1 MSIQPTFNGYVG
13 TIHDA
18 LLLFQAT
25 INGLLMPVSRRPHDR
40 ERAGII
46 KSGAVFI
53 FSEQGAGIK
62 RWTDGISW
70 SPSRILGNFLV
81 YRQLEKPF
89 GPGEKK
95 RAAKKTKIED
105 ASPTLPSPGGAR
117 GGNGGAGAAGQAPGG
132 APGQQTRY
140 NPYPGQNTNA
150 GGYGDYNYD
159 GSAGGAPG
167 GGGASTGPSPSSERS
182 LVGSLVDSYGF
193 KENGLIKKTISI
205 VVSGIHHHMVSY
217 YKPDDVLNGK
227 FMTPS
232 ETEGIRELPITEELI
247 KRQNFRI
254 PPDSLNTTPGQSYS
268 HNGGMYAGGA
278 GGASNSGAAGG
289 AANTGAASATSN
301 TPSAPP
307 QPQQM
312 PYYGQGSYYNQQFQ
326 PQMPPPIGRPQGY
339 PSHPQGSQAAPGQY
353 PQSYPADY
361 DPAAASGDQR
371 GYVSGYRPFTT
382 ALPGISGSN
391 TPTGAAG
398 GAAGAAHAS
407 AGGAE
412 QPHHGYYYNQGAPGH
427 PEQGSANGASGAHA
441 QSSQGAGQGASPS
454 LPPLGG
460 EYSSGA
466 PSNYSAMDPRKLP
479 EGGASQGSTP
489 AGSTPTQAPAPHGP
503 LAAGQRGY
511 GGNYSNPS
519 W

>member
-105 ASPTLPSPGGAR
+105 ASPTLPSPGGRAASSS
-117 GGNGGAGAAGQAPGG
+117 GGGSNQ
-132 APGQQTRY
+132 RY
-140 NPYPGQNTNA
+140 NPYPGQGQA
-150 GGYGDYNYD
+150 GYGDYNYE
-159 GSAGGAPG
+159 GNAP
-167 GGGASTGPSPSSERS
+167 GASTGPSPSSERS

-254 PPDSLNTTPGQSYS
+254 PPDSLNTTPGTSYS
-268 HNGGMYAGGA
+268 HNSGMYGGANAGGA
-278 GGASNSGAAGG
+278 NAGAAAAAGG
-289 AANTGAASATSN
+289 AAANTATSASS
-301 TPSAPP
+301 TPSSAPP
-307 QPQQM
+307 PQQM

-339 PSHPQGSQAAPGQY
+339 PSHPQGSQTAPGQY

-398 GAAGAAHAS
+398 GAAGQAHAS
-407 AGGAE
+407 GAGAE

-427 PEQGSANGASGAHA
+427 PEQGAANGASGAHA
-441 QSSQGAGQGASPS
+441 QGSQGAGQGASPS

-479 EGGASQGSTP
+479 EGGASQSSTP

>member
-105 ASPTLPSPGGAR
+105 SSPTLPSPGGAR
-117 GGNGGAGAAGQAPGG
+117 GGNGGAAGGAG
-132 APGQQTRY
+132 APGAPGQTRY

-150 GGYGDYNYD
+150 GGYNDYNYD
-159 GSAGGAPG
+159 GSGAPA
-167 GGGASTGPSPSSERS
+167 GGASTGPSPSSERS

-278 GGASNSGAAGG
+278 SGAGGAAGG
-289 AANTGAASATSN
+289 AASNSGAGATTASN

-339 PSHPQGSQAAPGQY
+339 PSHPQGSQSAPGQY

-391 TPTGAAG
+391 APTGAAG

-427 PEQGSANGASGAHA
+427 PEQGAANGASSAHA
-441 QSSQGAGQGASPS
+441 QSSQGGAGQGASPS

-479 EGGASQGSTP
+479 EGGASQSSTP

>member
-95 RAAKKTKIED
+95 RAAKKSKIED
-105 ASPTLPSPGGAR
+105 ASPTLPSPGVKSQYPAP
-117 GGNGGAGAAGQAPGG
+117 GGSTPGQAPNSN
-132 APGQQTRY
+132 RY
-140 NPYPGQNTNA
+140 NPYGGAQGGAQA
-150 GGYGDYNYD
+150 GGYGEYYHGHEG
-159 GSAGGAPG
+159 GSGA
-167 GGGASTGPSPSSERS
+167 ATGPSPSSERS

-217 YKPDDVLNGK
+217 YKPDDVLQGK

-254 PPDSLNTTPGQSYS
+254 PPDSLNTTPGQTVSHSSYQGQTHQP
-268 HNGGMYAGGA
+268 HNAMYQGGA
-278 GGASNSGAAGG
+278 QGGAQGGSQGGAPAAQTAGSTPGAQASGAA
-289 AANTGAASATSN
+289 
-301 TPSAPP
+301 P
-307 QPQQM
+307 QSM
-312 PYYGQGSYYNQQFQ
+312 PYYGQGAYYNQQFQ

-339 PSHPQGSQAAPGQY
+339 PSHPQGSQPPGQY

-361 DPAAASGDQR
+361 DPAAQGDGR
-371 GYVSGYRPFTT
+371 SYVSGYRPFTT
-382 ALPGISGSN
+382 ALPGISGN
-391 TPTGAAG
+391 KTPTGTPG
-398 GAAGAAHAS
+398 SAS
-407 AGGAE
+407 ATPGEA
-412 QPHHGYYYNQGAPGH
+412 PSHHSYYYNHGAPH
-427 PEQGSANGASGAHA
+427 PEGANGSAAASSASHP
-441 QSSQGAGQGASPS
+441 SGQGASHSPS

-460 EYSSGA
+460 EYSSTA

-479 EGGASQGSTP
+479 EGGSASSGNTP
-489 AGSTPTQAPAPHGP
+489 ASGTPTQAPAPHGP
-503 LAAGQRGY
+503 LAAGARSY
-511 GGNYSNPS
+511 GANSYNNPS